1 MGRQIRLGEKT
12 VGEGCNPYFIAE
24 IGINHNGDLG
34 VAKRLIDAS
43 FAIGWDCV
51 KFQKRTP
58 DIAVPESQKNVMRST
73 PWGEMTYLEY
83 KKRIEFGK
91 EEYDYINKY
100 CKEKPISWTASPWD
114 IPSLEFL
121 LNYDIPFIKLA
132 SATNGSTELIKKACA
147 SGKPIIMSTGM
158 STQEELDKAV
168 DLLERF
174 SNGNYALLHTNSVYP
189 APIDELNLKYIQT
202 LKNRY
207 GCVVGYSGHEQNLEP
222 TVAAVTLGA
231 DIVERH
237 VTLSHDMWGTDQKA
251 SLEINAMYLLYR
263 RCRDIKL
270 MLGDGEKKLE
280 EDELQVRKKLRVEE
294 R

>member
-1 MGRQIRLGEKT
+1 MAKQICLGNRL
-12 VGEGCNPYFIAE
+12 VGDGCDPYFIAE
-24 IGINHNGDLG
+24 IGINHNGDLQ

-58 DIAVPESQKNVMRST
+58 DIAVPESQKSVMRST

-91 EEYDYINKY
+91 EEYDYIDKY
-100 CKEKPISWTASPWD
+100 CREKPLSWTASPWD

-132 SATNGSTELIKKACA
+132 SATNGSNELIKKACE

-168 DLLERF
+168 DLLERY
-174 SNGNYALLHTNSVYP
+174 SDGNFALLHTNSVYP

-202 LKNRY
+202 LKKRY

-263 RCRDIKL
+263 RCIDIKQ
-270 MLGDGEKKLE
+270 MLGDGEKKLKD
-280 EDELQVRKKLRVEE
+280 DEMAVRKKLRVE
-294 R
+294 

>member
-1 MGRQIRLGEKT
+1 MSKCIQLGNRI
-12 VGEGCNPYFIAE
+12 VGDGQRPYFIAE
-24 IGINHNGDLG
+24 IGINHNGDLNI
-34 VAKRLIDAS
+34 AKRLIDAS
-43 FAIGWDCV
+43 YAIGWDCV

-58 DIAVPESQKNVMRST
+58 DLAVPEEQKNVPRQT

-91 EEYDYINKY
+91 EEYDYIDSY
-100 CKEKPISWTASPWD
+100 CKEKPIYWSASPWD

-121 LNYDIPFIKLA
+121 LQYEIPFIKLA
-132 SATNGSTELIKKACA
+132 SATNGNIDLIKRACE
-147 SGKPIIMSTGM
+147 SGKPILMSTGM

-168 DLLERF
+168 SALEDY

-189 APIDELNLKYIQT
+189 APVDQLNLKYIQT
-202 LKNRY
+202 LKKRY

-251 SLEINAMYLLYR
+251 SLEINAMYMLYH
-263 RCRDIKL
+263 RCIDIKK
-270 MLGDGEKKLE
+270 MMGDGEKKLE
-280 EDELQVRKKLRVEE
+280 EDELKVRKKLRVEK
-294 R
+294 